1 MRVMTSLYSCDT
13 NMIVTIVLT
22 VVFCTIIVAV
32 SVVILVDQLKIILRQ
47 ITAENNVSY
56 SKLRNDQ
63 D

>member
-1 MRVMTSLYSCDT
+1 
-13 NMIVTIVLT
+13 MIVTIVLT